1 MAQVTMY
8 PANPGSP
15 ETTTSSET
23 AIDATSIGITELGS
37 LLAANNQCVLTDGT
51 DFEVVVYSAKSAAT
65 GAGTITV
72 TRSGTGHE
80 GTAKVWP
87 SGTAVYNSP
96 TAYIF
101 NCYKANIEDL
111 DTNKQAADATLTALA
126 GVAAAANKLP
136 YFTGEDAA
144 AATDLTAAARNLLD
158 DTTTDAMLATLGAAS
173 VAYKNIVING
183 GFSVAQRGTAFTAA
197 SIPANSDDTYL
208 LDQWILLSDGNDIVD
223 VSQVAAAFSRS
234 QYGLKAEVE
243 TANKKFGFLQILEA
257 STCIPLRGQTISL
270 SFAAK
275 TATDKVINNVRAA
288 VLEWTGTADAVTSD
302 VVNAWSNQG
311 TNPTLV
317 ANWAALNVS
326 ANLALATTETTY
338 EIEGITVGA
347 SCNNLA
353 LFIWIDDTDAAADDL
368 LYLGEVQVVRGSV
381 ATPFVAKPYAEELR
395 DCMRYFQTTYPEGT
409 VPGTVVNAGA
419 PIIAWGQDAAWAI
432 GALLFP
438 VEMRVN
444 PTLLCYHSDGTADA
458 FGVSTATNTKQTGVG
473 GYTVYKNGFI
483 NMLSIGKMTANVAV
497 RAFLVLSAEL

>member
-1 MAQVTMY
+1 MY

-23 AIDATSIGITELGS
+23 AIDATSIAITELGS
-37 LLAANNQCVLTDGT
+37 LLAATNQCVLTDGT

-65 GAGTITV
+65 GAGAITV
-72 TRSGTGHE
+72 TRSGAGHE

-87 SGTAVYNSP
+87 SGTRIYNSP
-96 TAYIF
+96 TAYTFDTI
-101 NCYKANIEDL
+101 KANIEDL
-111 DTNKQAADATLTALA
+111 DTAKQAADATLTALA
-126 GVAAAANKLP
+126 GVSTAANKLP

-144 AATDLTAAARNLLD
+144 GVADLTAAARTLLD

-173 VAYKNIVING
+173 AAYKNIVING

-197 SIPANSDDTYL
+197 STPANSDDTYL
-208 LDQWILLSDGNDIVD
+208 LDQWILLSDGNDIVG
-223 VSQVAAAFSRS
+223 VSQVAGAFSRS
-234 QYGLKAEVE
+234 QFGLKAEVE

-275 TATDKVINNVRAA
+275 TATSKVINNVRAA

-317 ANWAALNVS
+317 ANWAALNTA

-353 LFIWIDDTDAAADDL
+353 VFVWIDDTDAAADDL

-381 ATPFVAKPYAEELR
+381 ATPFVAKTYAEELR
-395 DCMRYFQTTYPEGT
+395 DCLRYCWGIRGADATIGPGMCFTTGQ
-409 VPGTVVNAGA
+409 AR
-419 PIIAWGQDAAWAI
+419 IIVH
-432 GALLFP
+432 FP
-438 VEMRVN
+438 VPMMTIPSVISSAW
-444 PTLLCYHSDGTADA
+444 SDISIAVPSG
-458 FGVSTATNTKQTGVG
+458 FVTATGLAAINGWNTLVDLILDTSPTTAGIGTYASLSSAGTGWIL
-473 GYTVYKNGFI
+473 F
-483 NMLSIGKMTANVAV
+483 
-497 RAFLVLSAEL
+497 SAEL